1 MHPDND
7 LYLLGF
13 GMNLIDK
20 YNVSVPRYTSYP
32 PANYFGEMN
41 SQNYLEAVDQSN
53 NEGTSTIS
61 FYLHMPFCRR
71 LCHYC
76 GCNSYIMPDH
86 GDTIER
92 YIKALHAE
100 IDIVASHLSKDR
112 KISQIHYGGG
122 SPTAM
127 PVAVLRELNEH
138 MLSLFPTIE
147 RPEIAIEC
155 HPGYLS
161 ADDWKM
167 LTQSHFNRFSIG
179 VQDLHADVL
188 KAVGRTASALP
199 LNDIMDILKGAGA
212 TVNMD
217 FLFGL
222 PYQTPESFADNIR
235 QAINLHPDRLVT
247 FSYGHVPW
255 VFKRQLVLEKHG
267 LPQADVKQRMY
278 DNAALLLHEAG
289 YKSIGLDHFVL
300 PNDELY
306 VALQNGQLYRN
317 FQGYCT
323 RRTTGQVYAFGATGI
338 SQLDSFY
345 SQNTKDIDEYINLA
359 LDGKISTKKG
369 YRLSPQERIAKEV
382 IELLMC
388 NYRINWQNVA
398 SSLGI
403 SVDQLKEAL
412 HYDEKQLQ
420 EMASDGLF
428 VLSAEGLQMTAEGH
442 PFVRNVAA
450 ALDPLMQN
458 TNKQFSK
465 PI

>member
-1 MHPDND
+1 M
-7 LYLLGF
+7 
-13 GMNLIDK
+13 MNLIEK

-32 PANYFGEMN
+32 PANYFGEMD
-41 SQNYLEAVDQSN
+41 SKSYMEAVDRSN
-53 NEGTSTIS
+53 TEGCQTIS

-76 GCNSYIMPDH
+76 GCNSYIMPK
-86 GDTIER
+86 GDTTER
-92 YIKALHAE
+92 YIKALHKE
-100 IDIVASHLSKDR
+100 IDTIASHLSKDR

-127 PVAVLRELNEH
+127 PVEVLRELNEH
-138 MLSLFPTIE
+138 MLSLFPTID

-161 ADDWKM
+161 ADDWRA
-167 LTQSHFNRFSIG
+167 LTDSHFNRFSIG
-179 VQDLHADVL
+179 VQDLHENVL
-188 KAVGRTASALP
+188 KAVGRTASAMP
-199 LNDIMDILKGAGA
+199 LKDVMDILRAAGA

-222 PYQTPESFADNIR
+222 PYQTPESFADNIN
-235 QAINLHPDRLVT
+235 QAIELHPDRLVT

-267 LPQADVKQRMY
+267 LPAADEKQKMY
-278 DNAALLLHEAG
+278 DNAAQLLHEAG

-306 VALQNGQLYRN
+306 IALQNGQLYRN

-338 SQLDSFY
+338 SQLDMSY
-345 SQNTKDIDEYINLA
+345 AQNTKDIEEYIDTTLK
-359 LDGKISTKKG
+359 GEISTKKG
-369 YRLSPQERIAKEV
+369 YCLTSQERIAKEV

-388 NYRINWQNVA
+388 NYRINWNDIA

-403 SVDQLKEAL
+403 SVDNLKSAL
-412 HYDEKQLQ
+412 HYDERQLTD
-420 EMASDGLF
+420 MADDGLF
-428 VLSAEGLQMTAEGH
+428 VLSDEGLKMTEEGH

-458 TNKQFSK
+458 TTKRFSK